1 MVFGDFDVQFQDMD
15 IFNFLIDEENE
26 DVLFQII
33 DLDLG
38 FLNFENE
45 DKKLV
50 FIVIEVGMDNLFK
63 IEIVSLCFIYII
75 KLDIK

>member
-38 FLNFENE
+38 FLNFVNE
-45 DKKLV
+45 DKNWFLQ
-50 FIVIEVGMDNLFK
+50 
-63 IEIVSLCFIYII
+63 
-75 KLDIK
+75 